1 LCALVENRSEMFAV
15 NFERIILCQ
24 HESLSFRPNE
34 TFHRLQKSFEALE
47 VVSGLP
53 NINKLRLNLNPS
65 SPSLVLIDDLQQEFL
80 NSPEMLH
87 LLSVQV
93 HHFNISV
100 CYTLQN
106 FFAPSKFGKS
116 LSRNVNFKVQKI
128 VL

>member
-1 LCALVENRSEMFAV
+1 MFAV